1 MTVATT
7 VNRES
12 FNGDGVTVTF
22 DFTFKAFVDTD
33 IKVMVRDAG
42 GTETLLILDTDYT
55 AVVNAGAGGTV
66 TLIGAYAAT
75 PPATGEKVTIYRDIP
90 YTQQIDP
97 IENDPQRADV
107 QEEGF
112 DRAVILA
119 QQLKD
124 MMARSIQLPVS
135 TAFANLSLP
144 EPQAEKY
151 LRWNALGNALEN
163 ITLTGSL
170 VALSPYMETLIGAI
184 DAAAA
189 RGTLG
194 VYSTAEV
201 TAAINAAVL
210 AAKQEIEA
218 KAYFFANQ

>member
-7 VNRES
+7 INRES

-22 DFTFKAFVDTD
+22 DFTFKAFEDTD
-33 IKVMVRDAG
+33 IKVVVRDAV
-42 GTETLLILDTDYT
+42 GTETTLILDTDYT
-55 AVVNAGAGGTV
+55 AIVNAGAGGTV

-75 PPATGEKVTIYRDIP
+75 PPATGKKLTIYRDIP

-107 QEEGF
+107 QEEGL
-112 DRAVILA
+112 DRAVILT

-124 MMARSIQLPVS
+124 MLARSIQLPVS

-189 RGTLG
+189 RATLG